1 MTMVILARWA
11 IVMRRRAR
19 LVTAI
24 RPRPG
29 SDVHTD
35 LLCTKRTAHSGACIH
50 ARDIE

>member
-1 MTMVILARWA
+1 MTMVILARWV

-29 SDVHTD
+29 KGIHTD
-35 LLCTKRTAHSGACIH
+35 LLCTERTAHPGACIH
-50 ARDIE
+50 TRDIE